1 MMKIIAFLLLL
12 IITITLVHP
21 ISIKANS
28 NDDIVYEVIKRNPD
42 LVITGCNETYV
53 YWQFNGRKFDSP
65 VAIRHPGDNEST
77 YINGIGGD
85 YDTESLFIK
94 AMLAAKYDLKY
105 SNWYHY
111 YQYLA
116 EVRKEFYPLKEKL
129 FAEKGDLGIRTLG
142 IMDNYVPIVVV
153 VTMYKIT
160 NEKVN
165 IVLEYIKPFVKKYN
179 AVVFFIEDYRP
190 ASLYE
195 KQDKALNKFYF
206 KELPVGSIESGDG
219 WKEYLKLVEEYYN
232 LSMNI
237 KGWSSS
243 PGIADLPI
251 PPNATFNKEFVEKA
265 VSILRKYAG
274 CEVPLVTNFRKAV
287 NITTLGPLYE
297 NNVSPII
304 SENVNPKNPS
314 DTTYGSKPESP
325 SLLYL
330 ITLFVIIPTAILLPI
345 ILILRKANNKRKR

>member
-1 MMKIIAFLLLL
+1 MKIIVFLLLL
-12 IITITLVHP
+12 IITMTLINP
-21 ISIKANS
+21 INVKANS
-28 NDDIVYEVIKRNPD
+28 NDDIVYEVVKRNPD

-53 YWQFNGRKFDSP
+53 YWQFNGKKFDSP
-65 VAIRHPGDNEST
+65 VAIRHPGSNEST

-85 YDTESLFIK
+85 YDTESFFIY

-105 SNWYHY
+105 SIWYHY

-142 IMDNYVPIVVV
+142 IMDNYIPIVIV

-179 AVVFFIEDYRP
+179 ALVFFIEDYRP
-190 ASLYE
+190 DSLYE
-195 KQDKALNKFYF
+195 RQDKALWKFYS
-206 KELPVGSIESGDG
+206 KELPNGRIELGDG

-232 LSMNI
+232 LTMDI
-237 KGWSSS
+237 KGWGYS
-243 PGIADLPI
+243 PGIAELPI

-265 VSILRKYAG
+265 VSIVRKYAG
-274 CEVPLVTNFRKAV
+274 CEVPLVVNFIDYKRGSYDLA
-287 NITTLGPLYE
+287 IERSTELY
-297 NNVSPII
+297 
-304 SENVNPKNPS
+304 
-314 DTTYGSKPESP
+314 YP
-325 SLLYL
+325 SLLYIIL
-330 ITLFVIIPTAILLPI
+330 IFVVIPIAILLPI
-345 ILILRKANNKRKR
+345 ILILRKVNNKKKKKILIN